1 MIKLRQIL
9 LEQKTNEEILL
20 DFIREKIK
28 GTKFENNVFV
38 AGGYVRDMVM
48 GKKSKDVD
56 ITVSLPQGGI
66 EFARWITMETNSY
79 KEGTNPVVYPTFGTA
94 KFNLRGVQH
103 MGINIGEIDIES
115 VMTRKEQYKIG
126 DRKPEV
132 DFGTPRQDVERRDLT
147 INSLLYDISRQ
158 RILDLTGMGLDD
170 IKNKVLRTPIDA
182 NIIFKEDPL
191 RMLRVIRFA
200 VRYGWEIPDDMHYAL
215 EKNSK
220 MLETISE
227 ERIQE
232 ELNKILLSDH
242 PDDGIILLLQT
253 NLMKYIIPEY
263 YELVGMKQNEF
274 HEWDALEH
282 SLRVLKNSPKRLEVR
297 LGALFHD
304 LGKIKTRTKK
314 DGKVHF
320 YGHEFES
327 AKMAEEALYRLKYST
342 DIIKRV
348 AEIVKHHM
356 RTKSYGQDAEK
367 ATDKTLRKLM
377 HSMGVHLE
385 DLLDLVHADNI
396 SHGSPGWKHN
406 LERQVDSIRV
416 RLQQLGDF
424 TGKLNMPVDGNKIM
438 LMLNIKPGKEIGII
452 LDKIKDKFLEDPDKI
467 NNMTDQ
473 QIEKMIKQI
482 YNSIK
487 GNIKI

>member
-9 LEQKTNEEILL
+9 LEQKTHEEILL
-20 DFIREKIK
+20 DFIREIIK

-56 ITVSLPQGGI
+56 VTISLPNGGI
-66 EFARWITMETNSY
+66 DFARWITMETNTY
-79 KEGTNPVVYPTFGTA
+79 KEDSNPVVYPTFGTA
-94 KFNLRGVQH
+94 KFNLRGVH
-103 MGINIGEIDIES
+103 HAGANIGEIDIES
-115 VMTRKEQYKIG
+115 VMTRKEQYKDK

-132 DFGTPRQDVERRDLT
+132 DFGTARQDVERRDLT
-147 INSLLYDISRQ
+147 INSLLYDISKK
-158 RILDLTGMGLDD
+158 RILDLTGKGLDD
-170 IKNKVLRTPIDA
+170 IKNKILRTPLDA

-200 VRYGWEIPDDMHYAL
+200 VRYGWDISDDMQYAL
-215 EKNSK
+215 EKNAK
-220 MLETISE
+220 MLENISE

-242 PDDGIILLLQT
+242 PDDGVRLLLQT

-263 YELVGMKQNEF
+263 YELVGMAQNDF
-274 HEWDALEH
+274 HEWDVLEH
-282 SLRVLKNSPKRLEVR
+282 SLNVLKNTPKRLEVR

-304 LGKIKTRTKK
+304 LGKIKTKTDV

-327 AKMAEEALYRLKYST
+327 AKMAEESLRRLKYST

-348 AEIVKHHM
+348 SEIVKHHM
-356 RTKSYGQDAEK
+356 RTKSYGPDAEK

-377 HSMGVHLE
+377 HAMGVHLE
-385 DLLDLVHADNI
+385 DLLDLVHADNM
-396 SHGSPGWKHN
+396 SHGSPGWQHN
-406 LERQVDSIRV
+406 MEKQVDAIRV

-424 TGKLNMPVDGNKIM
+424 TGKLNMPIDGNKIM
-438 LMLNIKPGKEIGII
+438 QMLDIKPGKDIGII
-452 LDKIKDKFLEDPDKI
+452 MNKIKDRFLADPDKI
-467 NNMTDQ
+467 NSMSDE

-482 YNSIK
+482 YNGIK
-487 GNIKI
+487 